1 MTSKVIRVGPED
13 QSSFQLFTDVTA
25 LTLLK
30 KTLNLIMPVCGLLFV
45 ASYLAVGYITRQ
57 YARLDYTD

>member
-1 MTSKVIRVGPED
+1 MIRVGPED
-13 QSSFQLFTDVTA
+13 YMPSTDATA

-45 ASYLAVGYITRQ
+45 ALFLAVGYITRQ
-57 YARLDYTD
+57 YARLDYKD

>member
-13 QSSFQLFTDVTA
+13 HRSPTDVTA

-30 KTLNLIMPVCGLLFV
+30 KTLNLIMPECGLLFV
-45 ASYLAVGYITRQ
+45 ALFLAVGYITRQ
-57 YARLDYTD
+57 YARLDYKD